1 MKQILSLLLVL
12 FMASLSWAQVC
23 PKCGRVHGV
32 SAQSAG
38 VQLVHSEGSG
48 PQLTVAVQS
57 ALFRAK
63 NRITGHSSVDLR
75 SGFANGVGWATGN
88 SRPATCFN
96 SEPGAYAV
104 AVGPDG
110 QYYSTRVLYGQPSAR
125 ARLLPRR

>member
-1 MKQILSLLLVL
+1 MVRFLSVLLVL
-12 FMASLSWAQVC
+12 VIGSVASAQVC
-23 PKCGRVHGV
+23 PNCGRVHAVQSTGGV
-32 SAQSAG
+32 R
-38 VQLVHSEGSG
+38 LIHSEGSG
-48 PQLTVAVQS
+48 PQLTVAIQS

-75 SGFANGVGWATGN
+75 SGYANGVGWATGN

-104 AVGPDG
+104 AIGPDG

-125 ARLLPRR
+125 ARMFPRR